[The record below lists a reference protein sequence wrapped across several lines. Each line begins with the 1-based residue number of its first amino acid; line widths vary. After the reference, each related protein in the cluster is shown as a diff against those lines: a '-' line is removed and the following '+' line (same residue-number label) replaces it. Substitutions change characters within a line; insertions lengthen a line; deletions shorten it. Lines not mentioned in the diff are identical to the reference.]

1 MNLLSQSWD
10 FRALWMILPLQ
21 TKLVFFCLFLMAIYM
36 TFSLAI
42 IYLQSRS
49 APPKPTEPSLNTL
62 HLRFLRRIYNLRQ
75 LHFMFFLL
83 FGVTLTDEI
92 FRSLRAYEHSK
103 SSLSVS
109 TVAEVADPVLGFAF
123 CCLIIFTCLHLF
135 QWVVSNRLE
144 KNCEHF
150 PIVSTLPH

>member
-21 TKLVFFCLFLMAIYM
+21 TKLFFFCLFQMAIYM
-36 TFSLAI
+36 AYSLAI

-49 APPKPTEPSLNTL
+49 AMPNPTEPVLNSL
-62 HLRFLRRIYNLRQ
+62 HLRSLSRIYNLRQ
-75 LHFMFFLL
+75 LHFMFFLA

-103 SSLSVS
+103 SSLSAP
-109 TVAEVADPVLGFAF
+109 TVAEVVDPVLGFAF

-135 QWVVSNRLE
+135 QWVVSNRLG
-144 KNCEHF
+144 KTAC
-150 PIVSTLPH
+150 ISR